1 MCYIEKLT
9 MKNYRLL
16 NTTLVFEYST
26 EDADIEGAINS
37 VLTPSGGAIR
47 ADRIEKLIVEPDK
60 VDPAKRRSS
69 AGKAL
74 PNKRRMTHVLRF

>member
-26 EDADIEGAINS
+26 EDADIEGTINS

-47 ADRIEKLIVEPDK
+47 ADRIEKS
-60 VDPAKRRSS
+60 RTR
-69 AGKAL
+69 
-74 PNKRRMTHVLRF
+74 

>member
-26 EDADIEGAINS
+26 EDADIEGTINS

-60 VDPAKRRSS
+60 VDS

>member
-26 EDADIEGAINS
+26 EDADIEGTINS

-47 ADRIEKLIVEPDK
+47 ADRIEKLIVGAGQGRPCKNE
-60 VDPAKRRSS
+60 DP
-69 AGKAL
+69 L
-74 PNKRRMTHVLRF
+74 PGRHCRIKGG

>member
-26 EDADIEGAINS
+26 EDADIEGTINS
-37 VLTPSGGAIR
+37 VLTPSGGA
-47 ADRIEKLIVEPDK
+47 IEKLIVEPDK
-60 VDPAKRRSS
+60 VDPAKAKILCREGT
-69 AGKAL
+69 AE
-74 PNKRRMTHVLRF
+74 

>member
-1 MCYIEKLT
+1 MESLQGMCCIEKLT

-16 NTTLVFEYST
+16 NTTLVLEYST
-26 EDADIEGAINS
+26 QDADIEGTINS

-60 VDPAKRRSS
+60 VDPAKTKILCRKGT
-69 AGKAL
+69 AE
-74 PNKRRMTHVLRF
+74 